1 MRLYSEILQK
11 KGIFNII
18 RLYSDILQR
27 KGYKEHSTSTL
38 LWKLD
43 SRGDTT
49 PILFI
54 GAYVDLPLCSDVGAN
69 AFVTAAI
76 AARQRKIERQHTIVD
91 S

>member
-1 MRLYSEILQK
+1 MSC
-11 KGIFNII
+11 
-18 RLYSDILQR
+18 
-27 KGYKEHSTSTL
+27 
-38 LWKLD
+38 WKLD

>member
-1 MRLYSEILQK
+1 M
-11 KGIFNII
+11 
-18 RLYSDILQR
+18 QR

-38 LWKLD
+38 QLWKLD

-76 AARQRKIERQHTIVD
+76 AARHRKIERQHTILKADYGVHYV
-91 S
+91 